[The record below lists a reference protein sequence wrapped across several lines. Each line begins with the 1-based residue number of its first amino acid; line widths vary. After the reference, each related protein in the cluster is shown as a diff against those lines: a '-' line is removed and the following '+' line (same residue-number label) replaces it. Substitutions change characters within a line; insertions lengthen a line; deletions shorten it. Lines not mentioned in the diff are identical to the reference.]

1 MKRSTYM
8 KAVLVTV
15 ENGEQDL
22 VIGLCDRMAAESKFG
37 CPLEGV
43 SEDKPSES
51 ERWLAYAAWSA
62 AKRQLSVKA
71 PFETWLRGYVG
82 LDMESQDGQESPG
95 TAPV

>member
-15 ENGEQDL
+15 EGEQDL
-22 VIGLCDRMAAESKFG
+22 VIGLCDRMAAEAKWG
-37 CPLEGV
+37 CPLEDI
-43 SEDKPSES
+43 SDDKPSES

-82 LDMESQDGQESPG
+82 MEMDDGQESPG